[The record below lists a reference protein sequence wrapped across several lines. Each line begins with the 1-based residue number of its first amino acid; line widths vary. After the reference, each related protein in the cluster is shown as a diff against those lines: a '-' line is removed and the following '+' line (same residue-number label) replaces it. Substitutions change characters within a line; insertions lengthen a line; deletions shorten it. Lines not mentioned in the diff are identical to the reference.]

1 MNVKVRGLKVVL
13 TRLSLLLI
21 VDDLVL
27 SFSLNLSQLFSHCS
41 DLILKTFAPLPLHFK
56 LLS

>member
-1 MNVKVRGLKVVL
+1 MNVEVRGLKIVL

-21 VDDLVL
+21 VYDLVL

-41 DLILKTFAPLPLHFK
+41 DLILETFAPLPLHLE